1 MGTADIRFLLHNFLP
16 MFWNTSV
23 FWDLLGSCLFPLCMK
38 FSCESM
44 VRNGEN
50 VGNVSTL
57 VTIVVFLGFDPL
69 YSLPIGSI
77 KLVETLNSFVL
88 CYALFLFI
96 KMQKM
101 GIGVLLLFEPHP
113 QA

>member
-16 MFWNTSV
+16 TFWNTSV
-23 FWDLLGSCLFPLCMK
+23 FWNLLGSCLFPLCMK

-57 VTIVVFLGFDPL
+57 VTIVVFLGF
-69 YSLPIGSI
+69 
-77 KLVETLNSFVL
+77 
-88 CYALFLFI
+88 LFFI
-96 KMQKM
+96 FF
-101 GIGVLLLFEPHP
+101 LLLLTFYRTIVRETI
-113 QA
+113 QTIERQQEEIK